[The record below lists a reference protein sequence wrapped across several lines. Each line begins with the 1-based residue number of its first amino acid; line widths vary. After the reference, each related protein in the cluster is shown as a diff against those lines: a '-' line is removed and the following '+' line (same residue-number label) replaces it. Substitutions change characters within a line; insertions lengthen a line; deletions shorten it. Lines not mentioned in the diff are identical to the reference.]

1 MPRTTR
7 SKQGQS
13 NDSSRNIIS
22 PLANVSNVLNRRNPT
37 NGGSKLSEANKKRST
52 NRRSESENS
61 DGDAAIDELGRRITR
76 SMTLETTSKPENSR
90 GGSSSAKHTTRRR
103 ARLAAPP
110 NPSNMRV
117 TRSMALR
124 DKRLTANKISIDAI
138 ANIATYLQPNSEA
151 MNVCLALGP
160 KGAEIVKRRYLLHEK
175 CNHWCQSSTE
185 FLCSILYDGVTAER
199 RCQMVYQWM
208 LVNDK
213 SRRWLMKRGS
223 WFRVVPPLVSQKDE
237 TVTFFLVPIFSNP
250 GLAAVLGITFLLE
263 LHFLRPGFD
272 VNRLYNFEATAS
284 RTDVG
289 IEENRAHL
297 VTIAMQRND
306 VKTFDTLIAHPRI
319 ELSSPSKTFEEPR
332 RNLFFYALMSRKSNK
347 SHFLRTIAT
356 HRKFDINGPI
366 RFSEEIIYTPLTWF
380 ISRYSNTRIF
390 LTSPRRALEILIE
403 AGADVHLNVENMRS
417 PYDLALRCILNNDDD
432 DDDELVRYLEALT
445 VMREWPASMK
455 INGLVRGF
463 LARRRLATTHA
474 AAQR

>member
-1 MPRTTR
+1 MPRATR
-7 SKQGQS
+7 IKQGQS
-13 NDSSRNIIS
+13 NGSSRTS
-22 PLANVSNVLNRRNPT
+22 KAPRVLADVSSNALNRRNPA
-37 NGGSKLSEANKKRST
+37 NAGSKDEKRS
-52 NRRSESENS
+52 SSMQS
-61 DGDAAIDELGRRITR
+61 KHGGDSDAAIDELGRRITR
-76 SMTLETTSKPENSR
+76 SMTLATTSEPEKSK
-90 GGSSSAKHTTRRR
+90 GESTKHTTRRR
-103 ARLAAPP
+103 ARLAAPLD
-110 NPSNMRV
+110 PSNMRV

-124 DKRLTANKISIDAI
+124 DKRLTASKISIDAI

-185 FLCSILYDGVTAER
+185 FLCSILHDGVTAER

-223 WFRVVPPLVSQKDE
+223 WFRVVPPLVAQKDE
-237 TVTFFLVPIFSNP
+237 TVTFFLVPIFANP

-272 VNRLYNFEATAS
+272 VNRLYNFEATTS

-366 RFSEEIIYTPLTWF
+366 RFNEEIIYTPLTWL

-417 PYDLALRCILNNDDD
+417 PHDLALRCILNNDDD
-432 DDDELVRYLEALT
+432 DDDDELARYLEALT